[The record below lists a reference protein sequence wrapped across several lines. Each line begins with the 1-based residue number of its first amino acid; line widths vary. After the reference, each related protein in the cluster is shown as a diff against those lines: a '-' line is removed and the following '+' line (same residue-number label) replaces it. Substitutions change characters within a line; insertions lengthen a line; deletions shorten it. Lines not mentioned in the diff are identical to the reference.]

1 MLIRL
6 AQGVDSMSPNQASLK
21 RIQSSEI
28 DVERHEHLQA
38 SLSELASARNRCKD
52 VNRIVLDLTFRYSE
66 LYILAGCYGRVVR
79 T

>member
-21 RIQSSEI
+21 RIQNSGI
-28 DVERHEHLQA
+28 DVERHEHLQV

-66 LYILAGCYGRVVR
+66 LFILAGCYGRVVR